1 MDDGFV
7 GLGKRDLR
15 ALGGLDQRCAV
26 VLAEDAI
33 VGVVVAVVVAVAD
46 SARDPMLGDGAVN
59 IVSAERGVAG
69 GRKHLEAVCA
79 RTHLLARNNVEN
91 RHIKGAAAEV
101 IDTDPLNTP
110 LGAERLTDAVG
121 ERGGGRFIHNAHRL
135 QSRKTRRIAGCLSLS
150 VIEIG
155 GHGDNRTPHRHPEV
169 GLGDRTQFT
178 QNLRSNFVR
187 RNHATANA
195 QRSNPARTLHER
207 NGESA
212 GELGGL
218 ARGAPH
224 EPLCA

>member
-1 MDDGFV
+1 
-7 GLGKRDLR
+7 
-15 ALGGLDQRCAV
+15 
-26 VLAEDAI
+26 
-33 VGVVVAVVVAVAD
+33 
-46 SARDPMLGDGAVN
+46 MLGDGAVN

-195 QRSNPARTLHER
+195 QRGNPARTLHER

-224 EPLCA
+224 EPLRA